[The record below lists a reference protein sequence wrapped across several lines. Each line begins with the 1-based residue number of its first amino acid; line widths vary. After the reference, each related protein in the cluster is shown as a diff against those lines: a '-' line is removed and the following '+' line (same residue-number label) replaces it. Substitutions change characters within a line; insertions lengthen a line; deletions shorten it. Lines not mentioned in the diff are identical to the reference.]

1 VSHASTEEAD
11 PRRLWLDIIA
21 VVVLS
26 AVAVVTAWCG
36 FQSSKWGGEM
46 SIAFSQAS
54 AARVQASDAASAVR
68 DQRQIDLTVFAEW
81 LSADYAG
88 DAELAAF
95 IQQRFPPSLAA
106 AFDAWDKSTATPFA
120 LPEYVV
126 AGEEQVVEL
135 NAKADAAYQRAL
147 DNNQRG
153 DNYTLLTVL
162 FALALFLSA
171 VAQRAGPDWS
181 RRALLIVA
189 LAITTLGLVIMLT
202 FPIRI

>member
-1 VSHASTEEAD
+1 VTEA
-11 PRRLWLDIIA
+11 PTTPARTHRPWLDILA

-88 DAELAAF
+88 NTELAAF
-95 IQQRFPPSLAA
+95 IEQRFPPSLAA
-106 AFDAWDKSTATPFA
+106 AFAAWDKSTGTPFA

-189 LAITTLGLVIMLT
+189 IVITALGLAIMLT

>member
-1 VSHASTEEAD
+1 MTHASAPSAR
-11 PRRLWLDIIA
+11 PRRPWLDVLA
-21 VVVLS
+21 VVILS

-46 SIAFSQAS
+46 SIAFSQAG

-81 LSADYAG
+81 LTADDAG
-88 DAELAAF
+88 NAELAGF
-95 IQQRFPPSLAA
+95 IEERFPPSLAT
-106 AFDAWDKSTATPFA
+106 AFEAWDQTTGTPFA

-126 AGEEQVVEL
+126 AGQDKVVEL
-135 NAKADAAYQRAL
+135 NAKADAAYDRAL
-147 DNNQRG
+147 ENNQRG

-162 FALALFLSA
+162 FALVLFLSA
-171 VAQRAGPDWS
+171 LTQRDGPTWS
-181 RRALLIVA
+181 RRTLVIVA
-189 LAITTLGLVIMLT
+189 LTLTAVGLIIMLT

>member
-1 VSHASTEEAD
+1 MTQASAPSSRT
-11 PRRLWLDIIA
+11 RRPWLDVLA
-21 VVVLS
+21 VVILS

-46 SIAFSQAS
+46 SIAFSQAG

-81 LSADYAG
+81 LTADDAG
-88 DAELAAF
+88 NAQLAGF
-95 IQQRFPPSLAA
+95 IEERFPPSLAA
-106 AFDAWDKSTATPFA
+106 AFEAWDQKTGTPFA

-126 AGEEQVVEL
+126 AGQDKVDAL
-135 NAKADAAYQRAL
+135 TAKADAAYDRAL
-147 DNNQRG
+147 ENNQRG

-162 FALALFLSA
+162 FALVLFLSA
-171 VAQRAGPDWS
+171 LTQRDGPTWS
-181 RRALLIVA
+181 RRALVIVA
-189 LAITTLGLVIMLT
+189 LTLTAVGLIIMLT

>member
-1 VSHASTEEAD
+1 MTQASA
-11 PRRLWLDIIA
+11 PSSPNRRPWLDIVALI
-21 VVVLS
+21 VLS

-46 SIAFSQAS
+46 SIAFSQAG

-81 LSADYAG
+81 LTADDAG
-88 DAELAAF
+88 NAELAGF
-95 IQQRFPPSLAA
+95 IEERFPPSLAT
-106 AFDAWDKSTATPFA
+106 AFEAWDQTTGTPFA

-126 AGEEQVVEL
+126 AGEEEVDEL
-135 NAKADAAYQRAL
+135 NAKADAAFDRAL
-147 DNNQRG
+147 ENNQRG

-162 FALALFLSA
+162 FALVLFLSA
-171 VAQRAGPDWS
+171 LAQRDGPSWS
-181 RRALLIVA
+181 RRALMILALAFTVLGLIV
-189 LAITTLGLVIMLT
+189 MLT